1 MWSSDLFDP
10 PCLRV
15 TSYTGEKSGS
25 SRKLFRPRNQISS
38 NWFRN
43 CPNSRCLW
51 KQAMDNNGGTNLPLY
66 QALRITRIFFYSI
79 DFRSECDHWPIAARG
94 FLYPRL
100 MEQSLAIPVFAALFR
115 DLWKAQFHEFGK
127 FSNFFRKIMNVQR
140 KGKKTENTFSTVF
153 RVFSFHHRQRTR
165 TKRTNWLTKTMTD
178 RVERNDGRGR
188 KSSVKNTLQRVTF
201 VRRYH

>member
-1 MWSSDLFDP
+1 MFACD
-10 PCLRV
+10 
-15 TSYTGEKSGS
+15 SYTGEKSGS

-51 KQAMDNNGGTNLPLY
+51 KQAMDNNGSTNLPLY
-66 QALRITRIFFYSI
+66 QALRITRIFSYSI

-100 MEQSLAIPVFAALFR
+100 MEQSLTILVFAALFR

-140 KGKKTENTFSTVF
+140 KGKKRKTLFPPFSEFSVFTTAREHERREQTDWRRRWPIESNETTDEEENHPSKI
-153 RVFSFHHRQRTR
+153 RY
-165 TKRTNWLTKTMTD
+165 
-178 RVERNDGRGR
+178 RG
-188 KSSVKNTLQRVTF
+188 
-201 VRRYH
+201 